1 MSSPVPDSITAVS
14 AFTTVPN
21 LFPGEPPAM
30 HAIEFVR
37 RGLVPVGRDRW
48 NRIVENEIPHVRV
61 GNRRVVS
68 TLAVSAWLL
77 QAHETPA
84 VDGEGSALHLIGPE
98 ETAHG

>member
-1 MSSPVPDSITAVS
+1 MLQPSSVPTPEPPSE
-14 AFTTVPN
+14 VPN
-21 LFPGEPPAM
+21 LFPDQPPAM

-48 NRIVENEIPHVRV
+48 NIIVTNEIPHVKV

-77 QAHETPA
+77 QAHETLA
-84 VDGEGSALHLIGPE
+84 AGDEGPVLHLLGSE